1 MNYKELL
8 TFKPYFSVKQHI
20 PGRLRLK
27 FSLKILDLPEAKS
40 ILQEKKEIPEELGK
54 VRLNKFARSLI
65 IEYSPDKLPFE
76 MLENLLNATTP
87 EDGEQALSQLEQH
100 LSQNRRTR

>member
-40 ILQEKKEIPEELGK
+40 ILQEKKEIPEELGR

-65 IEYSPDKLPFE
+65 IEYSPNKLPFE

-87 EDGEQALSQLEQH
+87 EDGEQALNQLEQY
-100 LSQNRRTR
+100 LAQK